1 MGVFNSAKCYFV
13 VCLKGIKVAIYLW
26 RGSLQT
32 LINWESA
39 FELFLDTKFRA
50 VLNSQRDRQN
60 AVRAVSAVTNSG
72 TLRGLDTGED

>member
-13 VCLKGIKVAIYLW
+13 VCLKGSKVAIYLW

-50 VLNSQRDRQN
+50 V
-60 AVRAVSAVTNSG
+60 
-72 TLRGLDTGED
+72 